1 MKFIGQF
8 IQDLIARF
16 RNDVYLE
23 GTETGTIASGGNL
36 GLDSNNKIVK
46 AASGSGDL
54 TITNASDNR
63 IVTSTGGTGLNAEA
77 NFTYNGAN
85 VEIASTGNGPNFN
98 LRTSSTTAAH
108 NPSLNFVSD
117 DTTGSDGDELGLIQF
132 NGYNDSGGVLS
143 YANIEGSISSA
154 TAGSEGGK
162 LTISVASHDGD
173 LEEGLV
179 IQDGDADGEVDVT
192 IGAGAASTTTVS
204 GSLAVGTTVITD
216 DQIQFTPSTDDT
228 ATIAAGAGGVLN
240 ITTVD
245 DAGRNAELNITADG
259 IISTTSSASQIN
271 TTYDFQSTTFENLLT
286 AGKPSGKIIKYSP
299 ATNATLTAGQVH
311 YLRDTGSWLLA
322 DADGVSTSYGLLGLG
337 MGGSSQTVGVMIQGF
352 MRIPSAEI
360 LNTPTNVD
368 GLPVYLGTEAGHFD
382 FTAPSGSGD
391 IVRVLGYAI
400 DDHLGDVLIYFN
412 PDRTFIEIA

>member
-77 NFTYNGAN
+77 NFTYNGSN
-85 VEIASTGNGPNFN
+85 VEIASTGNGPAVN
-98 LRTSSTTAAH
+98 LRTSSTTASH
-108 NPSLNFVSD
+108 NPALNFVRD
-117 DTTGSDGDELGLIQF
+117 DTTGSNNDELGLIQWA
-132 NGYNDSGGVLS
+132 GYDDGGGYHI
-143 YANIEGSISSA
+143 YADIEGSIASA
-154 TAGSEGGK
+154 AAGTEGGK
-162 LTISVASHDGD
+162 LAISVASHDGG

-228 ATIAAGAGGVLN
+228 ATIAAGASGVLN

-245 DAGRNAELNITADG
+245 NAGRNAELNITADG
-259 IISTTSSASQIN
+259 IISTTSSASQIVA
-271 TTYDFQSTTFENLLT
+271 TYDFQATTFENLMS

-299 ATNATLTAGQVH
+299 SVDATLTAGQVY
-311 YLRDTGSWLLA
+311 YLRDTGSWLQA
-322 DADGVSTSYGLLGLG
+322 DADSVDTSYGLLGLG

-352 MRIPSAEI
+352 MRIPSTEI

-382 FTAPSGSGD
+382 FNAPSSPGD

-412 PDRTFIEIA
+412 PDRTWIERS

>member
-77 NFTYNGAN
+77 NFTYNGSN
-85 VEIASTGNGPNFN
+85 VEIASTGNGPAVN
-98 LRTSSTTAAH
+98 LRTSSTTASH
-108 NPSLNFVSD
+108 NPALNFVRD
-117 DTTGSDGDELGLIQF
+117 DTTGSNNDELGLIQWA
-132 NGYNDSGGVLS
+132 GYDDGGGYHV
-143 YANIEGSISSA
+143 YADIEGSIASA
-154 TAGSEGGK
+154 AAGTEGGK
-162 LTISVASHDGD
+162 LAISVASHDGG

-228 ATIAAGAGGVLN
+228 ATIAAGASGVLN

-245 DAGRNAELNITADG
+245 NAGRNAELNITADG
-259 IISTTSSASQIN
+259 IISTTSSASQIV
-271 TTYDFQSTTFENLLT
+271 TTYDFQATTFENLMS
-286 AGKPSGKIIKYSP
+286 AGKPSGKIIRYSP
-299 ATNATLTAGQVH
+299 GADATLTAGQVY
-311 YLRDTGSWLLA
+311 YLRDTGSWDQA
-322 DADGVSTSYGLLGLG
+322 DADGVSSSYGLLGLG

-352 MRIPSAEI
+352 MRIPSTEI

-382 FTAPSGSGD
+382 FNAPSSPGD

-412 PDRTFIEIA
+412 PDRTWIERS